1 MEEMADGIRRRE
13 QVDDRTVY
21 QSIVETAAD
30 GQLAGVKDADVA
42 TLAAAIEKTVEQRA
56 IVDWQDDP
64 DVQNR
69 MKTDIEDAIFDWQ
82 KAHGVN
88 LGFDVI
94 DRILDQSIATARTRS
109 RR

>member
-1 MEEMADGIRRRE
+1 
-13 QVDDRTVY
+13 V
-21 QSIVETAAD
+21 AA
-30 GQLAGVKDADVA
+30 
-42 TLAAAIEKTVEQRA
+42 LAAAIEQTVAERA

-82 KAHGVN
+82 KAHSVN
-88 LGFDVI
+88 LGFDAI
-94 DRILDQSIATARTRS
+94 DRILDKSVDTARARS